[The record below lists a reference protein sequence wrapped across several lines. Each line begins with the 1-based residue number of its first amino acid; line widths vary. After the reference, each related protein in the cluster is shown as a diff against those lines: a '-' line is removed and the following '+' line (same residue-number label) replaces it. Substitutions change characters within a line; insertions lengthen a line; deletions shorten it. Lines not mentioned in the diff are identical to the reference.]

1 MRSCVILLN
10 WNGWKDTIECLESVF
25 RLTGEEFRVVVCD
38 NASSDGS
45 LEKIKQ
51 WARGELA
58 AACSNPQLSSL
69 TSPSVAKPIQY
80 LEMTREQAES
90 HSGGWD
96 APLTLIQTGANLGFA
111 GGNNVGLRL
120 SLRDPDCQF
129 FWLLNNDTVVE
140 PNSLSALVR
149 LIQQRSEVGL
159 CGSLN
164 LSYYNPREVQ
174 SQGGKPYCRWTARVH
189 TPPMRMVEEV
199 DSHPTQMDY
208 VSGASMLASRDFLE
222 RIGVMEESY
231 FLYFEELDWAMRA
244 KGTFDLAYARE
255 SVIYHKEGAKTGSNS
270 DRGKRSVTADEHLC
284 RSRVLF
290 TRRFFPLALPS
301 VLSSIC
307 LAAAYRL
314 LRRDRRRAIGMIS
327 SMWEGLRAHVGSRA
341 RSLGR

>member
-129 FWLLNNDTVVE
+129 FWLLNNDTVVY
-140 PNSLSALVR
+140 PQSLSALVAKALSDR
-149 LIQQRSEVGL
+149 GIGAVASICYYADAPSTVQVWAGARMNLWIGRAYNSVVPRSDHWFHAL
-159 CGSLN
+159 
-164 LSYYNPREVQ
+164 Y
-174 SQGGKPYCRWTARVH
+174 
-189 TPPMRMVEEV
+189 
-199 DSHPTQMDY
+199 
-208 VSGASMLASRDFLE
+208 GASMLITRGALEEAGLLDEGFFLLWEETEYCLRLRKKGWRLAAASD
-222 RIGVMEESY
+222 
-231 FLYFEELDWAMRA
+231 
-244 KGTFDLAYARE
+244 
-255 SVIYHKEGAKTGSNS
+255 
-270 DRGKRSVTADEHLC
+270 
-284 RSRVLF
+284 SRVLHKVSASTGGNRLILDRYF
-290 TRRFFPLALPS
+290 TTSGL
-301 VLSSIC
+301 
-307 LAAAYRL
+307 RL
-314 LRRDRRRAIGMIS
+314 LRLHSEAPRLAMFLFLASRIARRLLQLQFSDCKSI
-327 SMWEGLRAHVGSRA
+327 WEGIKDYRQLPPAAPRIR
-341 RSLGR
+341 